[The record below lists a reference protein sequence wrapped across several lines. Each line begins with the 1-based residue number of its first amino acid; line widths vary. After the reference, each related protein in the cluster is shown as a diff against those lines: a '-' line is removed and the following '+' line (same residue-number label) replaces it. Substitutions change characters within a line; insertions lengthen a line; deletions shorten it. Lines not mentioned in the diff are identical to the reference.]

1 MKQASSRT
9 LFSIPILRSA
19 ICGLL
24 IASVQSLF
32 ASDSIFATSAAD
44 GGRLVIKRSPVMADN
59 ASVTI
64 MIDGKPA
71 GTLSRNRGYDR
82 FIKPGR
88 HSLTASPNRSG
99 DPWHGTLDVKVGG
112 TYAYTAS
119 YNVNKVVLTP
129 AK

>member
-1 MKQASSRT
+1 MKQVRRST
-9 LFSIPILRSA
+9 LFSIPILRGA
-19 ICGLL
+19 VCALVVV
-24 IASVQSLF
+24 AAQSLF
-32 ASDSIFATSAAD
+32 ASDAIFATSAAD

-82 FIKPGR
+82 YIKPGR
-88 HSLTASPNRSG
+88 HALTASPNRSG

-112 TYAYTAS
+112 TYTYTAS
-119 YNVNKVVLTP
+119 YNVHKVVLTP